1 MATCCC
7 QLCPRITSYSG
18 WPVSGHGERN
28 ALSFPLTFRSPY
40 FLFHSAWRKIEGV
53 RGGCEEREAGGP
65 GRGVWGAE
73 GAGLDRAA
81 APQTLQQ
88 QHECQGRPPQPVH
101 NYCFK
106 NKNPHSSQM
115 PSIHSSGLFIQ
126 KSGKSFS
133 IGCLCKELQRQI
145 SSKYT
150 FCSPQIKSAALGHII
165 NGQMYACLS
174 FFP

>member
-1 MATCCC
+1 MARGMHSASRWHLDLLIFSFI
-7 QLCPRITSYSG
+7 QP
-18 WPVSGHGERN
+18 GER
-28 ALSFPLTFRSPY
+28 LR
-40 FLFHSAWRKIEGV
+40 
-53 RGGCEEREAGGP
+53 
-65 GRGVWGAE
+65 VWE
-73 GAGLDRAA
+73 GAVKRGRLGVLDEECEGQKGRDWIGL
-81 APQTLQQ
+81 
-88 QHECQGRPPQPVH
+88 QHHKHFSSNMNEGRPPQPVH

-106 NKNPHSSQM
+106 NKNPLSSQM

-165 NGQMYACLS
+165 NGQMYVCLS

>member
-1 MATCCC
+1 MKILLDPAGWGVGVVLSMTQWHFSGIRSIRGGKFLYMATCCC

-18 WPVSGHGERN
+18 WPVSGHGKRN

-73 GAGLDRAA
+73 GAGLDRTA

-106 NKNPHSSQM
+106 NKKFPLRCQVSTVVDYSFKNQENLSQ
-115 PSIHSSGLFIQ
+115 
-126 KSGKSFS
+126 
-133 IGCLCKELQRQI
+133 
-145 SSKYT
+145 
-150 FCSPQIKSAALGHII
+150 
-165 NGQMYACLS
+165 
-174 FFP
+174 